1 MFEKLKRLRADRDRA
16 QARLNE
22 AKAKLDEVNERLKA
36 EEASSMVGIVER
48 LGLSPEQ
55 LADYLGVGERKKLT
69 APMNNNKETKSKS
82 TEADAQDKENKG
94 IVEDILDESF

>member
-55 LADYLGVGERKKLT
+55 LAEYLGVEEKPA
-69 APMNNNKETKSKS
+69 APAK
-82 TEADAQDKENKG
+82 KENKG
-94 IVEDILDESF
+94 IAEDILDESF